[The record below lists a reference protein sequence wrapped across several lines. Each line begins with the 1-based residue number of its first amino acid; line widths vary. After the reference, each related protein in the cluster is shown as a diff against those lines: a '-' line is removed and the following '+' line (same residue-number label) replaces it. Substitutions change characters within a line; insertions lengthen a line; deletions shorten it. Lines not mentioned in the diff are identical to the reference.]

1 MPASFCRDIL
11 VQISV
16 YFADQVKNMNKFLS
30 YLTLAFLIAGCRT
43 AAIQGEDGKLDLVFL
58 QVNDVY
64 EIAPLSAGR
73 EGGVARIA
81 TIKKELLKK
90 NPNTF
95 MVMAG
100 DFLSPSIY
108 FSLRYENI
116 PVRGKQ
122 MVEALNAAGLDLA
135 VFGNHEFDILE
146 GQLQQ
151 RINESRFD
159 WLSGNAL
166 QRKNQDLKPFMKNG
180 IPIPGSRILSL
191 SDADGTRARLGIISA
206 ILPFNKADYVGYTD
220 ALETAK
226 KLYEEIKDSVDA
238 VVALTHQ
245 SIDEDILMAREIPGL
260 FLIMGGHEHDNRFVK
275 EGRVYITKAHANAK
289 SAYVIKMQIDKKR
302 KKAFV
307 KPELFYI
314 NEKTPLDS
322 LTNTVVKKW
331 TTIAENNFS
340 TLGFSASRVILD
352 KPAPEELDGREAE
365 VRRTSTGLTKVIIKG
380 MELAAPQADLAI
392 MNGGSIRVDDVLQV
406 PLTEYDIIRTLPFG
420 GSIKEI
426 DMKGSLL
433 KQVLDQGRKNA
444 GSGGYLQTNEYV
456 VQVNGQWSIKGIP
469 LDPARTYRVA
479 ITDFLITGKETN
491 LGYLTPENPGITKLY
506 KEAISKEDLRSDIRL
521 AVIHYLEMLNSGK

>member
-1 MPASFCRDIL
+1 
-11 VQISV
+11 
-16 YFADQVKNMNKFLS
+16 MNKFLGF
-30 YLTLAFLIAGCRT
+30 LTLVLFFSACRT
-43 AAIQGEDGKLDLVFL
+43 ASIPGEDGKLDLVFL

-81 TIKKELLKK
+81 TLKKELQKN

-108 FSLRYENI
+108 FSLRYENV

-122 MVEALNAAGLDLA
+122 MVESLNAAGLDLA

-151 RINESRFD
+151 RINESEFD
-159 WLSGNAL
+159 WLSGNVF
-166 QRKNQDLKPFMKNG
+166 QRKNDELKPFMKKG
-180 IPIPGSRILSL
+180 IPIPGSRILRL
-191 SDADGTRARLGIISA
+191 KDADGTQVRVGIISA
-206 ILPFNKADYVGYTD
+206 VLPFNKAEYVGYTD

-226 KLYEEIKDSVDA
+226 KLYNELKDSVDA

-245 SIDEDILMAREIPGL
+245 SIDEDRKLAQEIPGL

-275 EGRVYITKAHANAK
+275 EGRVFITKAHANAK
-289 SAYVIKMQIDKKR
+289 SVYVIRMQVDKKR
-302 KKAFV
+302 KKAII
-307 KPELFYI
+307 KPELVYI
-314 NEKTPLDS
+314 NEKTALDS

-331 TTIAENNFS
+331 TDIAEKNFS
-340 TLGFSASRVILD
+340 TLGFNATHVILD

-365 VRRTSTGLTKVIIKG
+365 VRRTSTGLTKVIIRG
-380 MELAAPQADLAI
+380 MQLAAPKADVAI

-420 GSIKEI
+420 GSIREI

-433 KQVLDQGRKNA
+433 KQVLDQGKKNA
-444 GSGGYLQTNEYV
+444 GTGGFLHTNEYV
-456 VQVNGQWSIKGIP
+456 MNVSGQWNIKGAP
-469 LDPARTYRVA
+469 LDPNRIYRVA
-479 ITDFLITGKETN
+479 ISDFLITGKETN
-491 LGYLTPENPGITKLY
+491 LGYLNPENPGITKLY
-506 KEAISKEDLRSDIRL
+506 EAAVSKNDLRSDIRL
-521 AVIHYLEMLNSGK
+521 AAIHYLESLNQRK

>member
-1 MPASFCRDIL
+1 MKRIL
-11 VQISV
+11 L
-16 YFADQVKNMNKFLS
+16 YLS
-30 YLTLAFLIAGCRT
+30 LVLMVSGCRT
-43 AAIQGEDGKLDLVFL
+43 ASIKGDDGKLDLVFL

-81 TIKKELLKK
+81 TIKKDLLKK

-108 FSLRYENI
+108 FSLRYNNI

-151 RINESRFD
+151 RINESSFD
-159 WLSGNAL
+159 WISGNAF
-166 QRKNQDLKPFMKNG
+166 QKHNNELKPFRKNG
-180 IPIPGSRILSL
+180 TPIPGSKILSL
-191 SDADGTRARLGIISA
+191 TDADGTHARIGIISA

-220 ALETAK
+220 PVETAK
-226 KLYEEIKDSVDA
+226 KLYYAIKDSVDA

-245 SIDEDILMAREIPGL
+245 SIEEDTRMAKEIPGL
-260 FLIMGGHEHDNRFVK
+260 CLVMGGHEHDNRFVK
-275 EGRVYITKAHANAK
+275 EGAVFITKAHANAK
-289 SAYVIKMQIDKKR
+289 SAYVIKMQIDKKK
-302 KKAFV
+302 KKAIV
-307 KPELFYI
+307 QPELFFI
-314 NEKTPLDS
+314 NEKTALDS

-340 TLGFSASRVILD
+340 SLGFAASRVILD
-352 KPAPEELDGREAE
+352 KPAPEELDGRETE
-365 VRRTSTGLTKVIIKG
+365 VRKRSTGLTKVIIKG
-380 MELAAPQADLAI
+380 MELAAPGADLAI

-420 GSIKEI
+420 GSIKEV

-433 KQVLDQGRKNA
+433 QQVLDQGRKNV
-444 GSGGYLQTNEYV
+444 GTGGFLQYNDYV
-456 VQVNGQWSIKGIP
+456 VSVNGQWNIKGLP
-469 LDPARTYRVA
+469 LDPSKIYRVA
-479 ITDFLITGKETN
+479 ITDFLITGKESN
-491 LGYLTPENPGITKLY
+491 LEYLTPDNPGMIKIY
-506 KEAISKEDLRSDIRL
+506 ESPVSKEDLRSDIRL
-521 AVIHYLEMLNSGK
+521 ATIHYLELLNAGK